1 MKGNQHSRSQH
12 HAEISEP
19 FPPLFEFAR
28 KCAIALLRVEA
39 VLLIALVIYLIGAA
53 INNGVEAPGALAGE
67 ILFAL
72 IASVGLFICSRGFA
86 ARRSYG
92 RAPALLANLILLG
105 VSYFMISGHLLW
117 VGTNLAFFAGVTA
130 IACLLGY
137 TE

>member
-1 MKGNQHSRSQH
+1 MKGNQHSNES
-12 HAEISEP
+12 AAFSP
-19 FPPLFEFAR
+19 VFEFSR
-28 KCAIALLRVEA
+28 KSAVALLRIESL
-39 VLLIALVIYLIGAA
+39 LLIALVIYLCGAA
-53 INNGVEAPGALAGE
+53 ISKGVEAPGALAGE

-72 IASVGLFICSRGFA
+72 TASVGLFICSRGFA

-117 VGTNLAFFAGVTA
+117 VGTNLALFAGLTA

>member
-1 MKGNQHSRSQH
+1 MKGNQHSDADST
-12 HAEISEP
+12 
-19 FPPLFEFAR
+19 FPPLFEAAR
-28 KCAIALLRVEA
+28 KIAVVLLRIESLFLVG
-39 VLLIALVIYLIGAA
+39 LVIYLFGAA
-53 INNGVEAPGALAGE
+53 ISKGVEAPGALAGE
-67 ILFAL
+67 IIFAL
-72 IASVGLFICSRGFA
+72 AASAGLLICSRGFA

-117 VGTNLAFFAGVTA
+117 VGANLALFAGVTA